1 MLLCYIE
8 ITRKSDE
15 NPLKNDRIKT
25 INKIIIKKVKLKNKY
40 NLRLRK
46 FFYGVF

>member
-1 MLLCYIE
+1 MLLETLYNIVIE

-15 NPLKNDRIKT
+15 NPLKNRIKT

-40 NLRLRK
+40 NLRLD
-46 FFYGVF
+46 